1 MLGDTTGLHPAGRLR
16 LYEFDNSTALVAV
29 GVAQVVDIVWQL
41 RHELPKNRQVK
52 NAQNGLTVNFG
63 GFGNNVLSFV
73 LRRVEQ

>member
-1 MLGDTTGLHPAGRLR
+1 VSGGLKARGHPVGA
-16 LYEFDNSTALVAV
+16 T

-41 RHELPKNRQVK
+41 RHELPPERQVQ
-52 NAQNGLTVNFG
+52 NAVNGLTVNFG

>member
-1 MLGDTTGLHPAGRLR
+1 MGAT
-16 LYEFDNSTALVAV
+16 
-29 GVAQVVDIVWQL
+29 GVAQVVDIVFQL